1 MEHLCKI
8 WINMPFVVK
17 SSVYLNAFIGYKNAQ
32 KYNLYR
38 LSKLKPIKLYY
49 TTE

>member
-1 MEHLCKI
+1 
-8 WINMPFVVK
+8 MPFVVK